1 MVRAIHVPHHS
12 LALLFQFNWLHPH
25 LVDIA
30 IVLLFSPIGHTT
42 LAPGRSAERR
52 RKQVATDET
61 LDETRVVERC
71 NEDQGCDRRPSQYSI
86 WLPTFDTAVKSWI
99 AMTLKECSCAHLGT
113 PGKTVDLGNSPNG
126 PIPRS

>member
-1 MVRAIHVPHHS
+1 MVWAIHVPHHS
-12 LALLFQFNWLHPH
+12 LALLLQFNWQPPH

-71 NEDQGCDRRPSQYSI
+71 NADQGCDRRPSQYSI
-86 WLPTFDTAVKSWI
+86 WLPTFDTEVKSWI
-99 AMTLKECSCAHLGT
+99 AMTLKECTCAPLGV
-113 PGKTVDLGNSPNG
+113 PGKKVDLSPKD
-126 PIPRS
+126 PIPRSR